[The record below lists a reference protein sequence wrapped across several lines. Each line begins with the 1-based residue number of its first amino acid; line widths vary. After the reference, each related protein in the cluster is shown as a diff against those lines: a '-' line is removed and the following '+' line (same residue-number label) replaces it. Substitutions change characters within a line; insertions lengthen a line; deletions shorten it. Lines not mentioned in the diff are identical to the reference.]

1 MECLTCVVVLWPCCT
16 NSFDFMITTFIYFEY
31 IYMAIEY
38 ILHMTRFVILE
49 WEILLST
56 YIWSCCTNSFDLM
69 VTISLSCLQ
78 CWKVQRKYS
87 LPPIKNILQNWNPK
101 QKGSPMYDMQ
111 MDLFSHYVSGTV
123 HVLFINKR
131 ICLICLTLNRC
142 FLFSLEHCEP
152 KPIPVLSEKW
162 NYHVMMTHLLF
173 AVSLQRLLT

>member
-1 MECLTCVVVLWPCCT
+1 
-16 NSFDFMITTFIYFEY
+16 MITTFIYFEY
-31 IYMAIEY
+31 ICTAIEY

-101 QKGSPMYDMQ
+101 QKGMPMYDMQ

-131 ICLICLTLNRC
+131 MSDMLDTKQVFPLLIGTLWTKTYSCIVWKMKLSRYDDICRGC
-142 FLFSLEHCEP
+142 
-152 KPIPVLSEKW
+152 
-162 NYHVMMTHLLF
+162 
-173 AVSLQRLLT
+173 